1 MKFRLLSILLLFV
14 FSPVSFAVQTP
25 SSAAQKPQ
33 KILEVRKTEKT
44 PQTKTP
50 QKISV
55 EPKLSSTVKKIDK
68 KLTVVSA
75 KTPKSS
81 NKSVLSKTK
90 KQISTGITKMEAPS
104 ARKNLFPSVNK
115 TDKASSFKPPKK
127 IPEII
132 NEIPVKTKKNTTV
145 PFSIKNAPPA
155 AKPSAIEGTDL
166 RKIAKEASLE
176 LKEEEVSVLGDL
188 RILWQYAVE
197 NSETIKFAIY
207 KLSDPKGDIKKADE
221 SKIKKLL
228 KPISGITPFVA
239 ATATNPIA
247 AGSSIIGGTFMNDV
261 LSDDKY
267 RNHLEKVTDAD
278 LVILAKAIEDLQNN
292 LVTAYYEYIISK
304 KILTYADVNLQNR
317 KKLCDSLI
325 EAPEETVVIA
335 DTFYREA
342 LARQNQAQANLLL
355 KRAALEQL
363 VGNDAILVIENNKKQ
378 SKIDPTP

>member
-1 MKFRLLSILLLFV
+1 MKFKLLSILLIFV
-14 FSPVSFAVQTP
+14 FSPMSFAMQTP
-25 SSAAQKPQ
+25 VSAVKKPQ
-33 KILEVRKTEKT
+33 KTQEIQKIEKPSQKSSSISKVPSAIKQNDKKPVVVSGKTS
-44 PQTKTP
+44 QP
-50 QKISV
+50 QK
-55 EPKLSSTVKKIDK
+55 KTVLIN
-68 KLTVVSA
+68 A
-75 KTPKSS
+75 
-81 NKSVLSKTK
+81 K
-90 KQISTGITKMEAPS
+90 KQISTGITKIEAPS
-104 ARKNLFPSVNK
+104 AGKNLIPSVNK
-115 TDKASSFKPPKK
+115 IEKSPSFKPPKK
-127 IPEII
+127 IPEMT
-132 NEIPVKTKKNTTV
+132 NEIPVKTKKEIKA
-145 PFSIKNAPPA
+145 PFSVKNAPPE
-155 AKPSAIEGTDL
+155 AKPSAIDGTDL

-176 LKEEEVSVLGDL
+176 LKEEENSILGDL

-221 SKIKKLL
+221 SKLKKLL

-239 ATATNPIA
+239 ATAGNPIA

-261 LSDDKY
+261 LSEDKY
-267 RNHLEKVTDAD
+267 RNHFEKVTDAD

-292 LVTAYYEYIISK
+292 LVTTYYEYIISK

-317 KKLCDSLI
+317 KQLCDSLI

-363 VGNDAILVIENNKKQ
+363 VGNDAILIIENNKKQ
-378 SKIDPTP
+378 LK